1 MDTETAMST
10 SHSGR
15 SETLS
20 SLNEALSILKKYNI
34 LRNQKA
40 GIEATLEP
48 AVKTEPMEIL
58 QPDFEK
64 LPQRPSLP
72 EIPTQKSYAVQML
85 LVLLAGI
92 LLIAAQ
98 TILLKKGYLLP
109 LEIVRFGFFSIN
121 AVTFVAGIVVIAGLV
136 AITLAKKKDQKRH
149 DEAVTAYQ
157 EVCKKYEASCEE
169 ITRLNKTL
177 QDNYEAEV
185 ARERQRV
192 DQLNAEAQLEADKK
206 NAEKNLKIKK
216 LEGSM
221 SLLQKKYMEKYS
233 KVIPPKYA
241 SIEGIK
247 EIIDVF
253 QQNSEMTAIKEAVDK
268 LS

>member
-34 LRNQKA
+34 LRDQKA

-58 QPDFEK
+58 QPNYEK
-64 LPQRPSLP
+64 MPQRPSLP

-85 LVLLAGI
+85 LVLLAGV

-98 TILLKKGYLLP
+98 TVLLKKGYLLP

-121 AVTFVAGIVVIAGLV
+121 AITFVAVIVVIAGLV
-136 AITLAKKKDQKRH
+136 TIALAKKKDQKRH
-149 DEAVTAYQ
+149 DEAVAAYG

-221 SLLQKKYMEKYS
+221 GLLQKKYMEKYS
-233 KVIPPKYA
+233 KVIPSKYA
-241 SIEGIK
+241 SIEGIRQ
-247 EIIDVF
+247 IIDIF
-253 QQNSEMTAIKEAVDK
+253 QQNPEMTAIKEAVDK